1 MSEKSA
7 SFGEQ
12 GVDRLLAEAGLD
24 EAYEIRTELLE
35 LRALASTRPQ
45 PSVAVQALMAP
56 GRVAN
61 APLAAVANAPLAAVP
76 TAPLAA
82 VPTAPLA
89 AVPVATAEPVVAED
103 LAESPAGP
111 FDELAARRRRKHRA
125 GIAALAVAAS
135 LAAGATAAA
144 ASDGGIPGT
153 IEHLG
158 AAVGSVVS
166 KLAPGSGGNAPQQQ
180 GTLPTPD
187 RLPTHDAGVPV
198 QATPTATS
206 PDSPASGEPSTPRAT
221 PGPTSAGS
229 QTDPR
234 KGLQDIAKG
243 KPAPVTI
250 PTPTIP
256 SPGITMPPT
265 VPSDLLPG
273 SPVKP

>member
-7 SFGEQ
+7 SCGEQ
-12 GVDRLLAEAGLD
+12 GIDRLLAEAGLE
-24 EAYEIRTELLE
+24 EAYEIRDELLE
-35 LRALASTRPQ
+35 LRALASSRPQ

-61 APLAAVANAPLAAVP
+61 APLAAVPTAALAGVP
-76 TAPLAA
+76 TAA
-82 VPTAPLA
+82 LA

-103 LAESPAGP
+103 LAESPAEP
-111 FDELAARRRRKHRA
+111 FDELAARRRRKRRA

-180 GTLPTPD
+180 GPLPTPD

-198 QATPTATS
+198 QATPTPTS

-221 PGPTSAGS
+221 PGPTGAGS

-256 SPGITMPPT
+256 SPGITLPPT